1 MSERFNEA
9 SRALSDRLYKAVY
22 KLPNE
27 LKAKVQEIRVRAEK
41 PLALSVGNDTLFVD
55 NKFTLSENYKNSL
68 VASMEDI
75 VTTFQNICCY
85 SVYSHQNEIKNGFV
99 TMGSGHRVGI
109 CGTAV
114 SIHGEINSVRD
125 ISSLNIRIARE
136 IPNAS
141 EELLRRVGKL
151 DGGLLI
157 VGMPCSGKTT
167 ILRDLARRI
176 SLGIDCRIMRTSVVD
191 ERSELSG
198 TYAGISKND
207 LGLADILNGYSKAD
221 GIMQALRTLSPEAI
235 ICDEIG
241 ASSDMQAIEQGT
253 NAGVSI
259 IATIHAESYHELL
272 SRNQGKALIGTGA
285 FKTIVILDSRENVG
299 KIKELIRLRG
309 AK

>member
-1 MSERFNEA
+1 MSKRFDEA
-9 SRALSDRLYKAVY
+9 SRALSDRLYKTVY

-27 LKAKVQEIRVRAEK
+27 LKADVQEIRIRAEK
-41 PLALSVGNDTLFVD
+41 PLVLSMGRKTMFVD
-55 NKFTLSENYKNSL
+55 KAFELSESMENA
-68 VASMEDI
+68 VTASFEDI
-75 VTTFQNICCY
+75 VASFQNVCCY

-99 TMGSGHRVGI
+99 TMGSGHRVGL

-114 SIHGEINSVRD
+114 ISHGEISSVRD

-136 IPNAS
+136 IPDAA
-141 EELLRRVGKL
+141 EELLQRVGSVE
-151 DGGLLI
+151 GGLLI

-176 SLGIDCRIMRTSVVD
+176 SLGIGCHIMRTSVVD

-198 TYAGISKND
+198 TYAGIARND
-207 LGLADILNGYSKAD
+207 LGLSDILNGYSKHE

-241 ASSDMQAIEQGT
+241 TSADMRAIEQGI

-259 IATIHAESYHELL
+259 VATIHAGSYRELL
-272 SRNQGKALIGTGA
+272 ARSQGKALINSGA
-285 FKTIVILDSRENVG
+285 FRTVVILESRENAG
-299 KIKELIRLRG
+299 KISELIRLRG
-309 AK
+309 AV

>member
-1 MSERFNEA
+1 MSKRFDEA
-9 SRALSDRLYKAVY
+9 SRALSDRLYKTVY

-27 LKAKVQEIRVRAEK
+27 LKADVQEIRIRAEK
-41 PLALSVGNDTLFVD
+41 PLVLSMGRKTMFVD
-55 NKFTLSENYKNSL
+55 KEFELSESMENA
-68 VASMEDI
+68 VTASFEDI
-75 VTTFQNICCY
+75 VASFQNVCCY

-99 TMGSGHRVGI
+99 TMGSGHRVGL

-114 SIHGEINSVRD
+114 ISHGEISSVRD

-136 IPNAS
+136 IPDAA
-141 EELLRRVGKL
+141 EELLQRVGSVE
-151 DGGLLI
+151 GGLLI

-176 SLGIDCRIMRTSVVD
+176 SLGIGCRIMRTSVVD

-198 TYAGISKND
+198 TYAGIARND
-207 LGLADILNGYSKAD
+207 LGLSDILNGYSKHE

-241 ASSDMQAIEQGT
+241 TSADMRAIEQGI

-259 IATIHAESYHELL
+259 VATIHAGSYRELL
-272 SRNQGKALIGTGA
+272 ARNQGKALINSGA
-285 FKTIVILDSRENVG
+285 FRTVVILESRENAG
-299 KIKELIRLRG
+299 KISELIRLRG
-309 AK
+309 AV

>member
-1 MSERFNEA
+1 MSKRFDEA
-9 SRALSDRLYKAVY
+9 SRALSDRLYKTVY

-27 LKAKVQEIRVRAEK
+27 LKAEVQEIRIRAEK
-41 PLALSVGNDTLFVD
+41 PLVLSMGRKTMFVD
-55 NKFTLSENYKNSL
+55 KAFELSESMKNA
-68 VASMEDI
+68 VTASFEDI
-75 VTTFQNICCY
+75 VASFQNVCCY

-99 TMGSGHRVGI
+99 TMGSGHRVGL

-114 SIHGEINSVRD
+114 ISHGEISSVRD

-136 IPNAS
+136 IPDAA
-141 EELLRRVGKL
+141 EELLQRVGSVE
-151 DGGLLI
+151 GGLLI

-176 SLGIDCRIMRTSVVD
+176 SLGIGCRIMRTSVVD

-198 TYAGISKND
+198 TYAGIARND
-207 LGLADILNGYSKAD
+207 LGLSDILNGYSKHE

-241 ASSDMQAIEQGT
+241 ASADMRAIEQGI

-259 IATIHAESYHELL
+259 VATIHAGSYRELL
-272 SRNQGKALIGTGA
+272 ARSQGKALINSGA
-285 FKTIVILDSRENVG
+285 FRTVVILESRENAG
-299 KIKELIRLRG
+299 KISELIRLRG
-309 AK
+309 AV

>member
-1 MSERFNEA
+1 MSKRFDEA
-9 SRALSDRLYKAVY
+9 SRALSDRLYKTVY

-27 LKAKVQEIRVRAEK
+27 LKADVQEIRIRAEK
-41 PLALSVGNDTLFVD
+41 PLVLSMGRKTMFVD
-55 NKFTLSENYKNSL
+55 KAFELSESMENA
-68 VASMEDI
+68 VTASFEDI
-75 VTTFQNICCY
+75 VASFQNVCCY

-99 TMGSGHRVGI
+99 TMGSGHRVGL

-114 SIHGEINSVRD
+114 ISHGEISSVRD

-136 IPNAS
+136 IPDAA
-141 EELLRRVGKL
+141 EELLQRVGSVE
-151 DGGLLI
+151 GGLLI

-176 SLGIDCRIMRTSVVD
+176 SLGIGCRIMRTSVVD

-198 TYAGISKND
+198 TYAGIARND
-207 LGLADILNGYSKAD
+207 LGLSDILNGYSKHE

-241 ASSDMQAIEQGT
+241 TSADMRAIEQGI

-259 IATIHAESYHELL
+259 VATIHAGSYRELL
-272 SRNQGKALIGTGA
+272 ARSQGMALINSGA
-285 FKTIVILDSRENVG
+285 FRTVVILESRENAG
-299 KIKELIRLRG
+299 KISELIRLRG
-309 AK
+309 AV

>member
-1 MSERFNEA
+1 MSKRFDEA
-9 SRALSDRLYKAVY
+9 SRALSDRLYKTVY

-27 LKAKVQEIRVRAEK
+27 LKADVQEIRIRAEK
-41 PLALSVGNDTLFVD
+41 PLVLSMGRKTMFVD
-55 NKFTLSENYKNSL
+55 KAFELSESMENA
-68 VASMEDI
+68 VTASFEDI
-75 VTTFQNICCY
+75 VASFQNVCCY

-99 TMGSGHRVGI
+99 TMGSGHRVGL

-114 SIHGEINSVRD
+114 ISHGEISSVRD

-136 IPNAS
+136 IPDAA
-141 EELLRRVGKL
+141 EELLQRVGSVE
-151 DGGLLI
+151 GGLLI

-176 SLGIDCRIMRTSVVD
+176 SLGIGCRIMRTSVVD

-198 TYAGISKND
+198 TYAGIARND
-207 LGLADILNGYSKAD
+207 LGLSDILNGYSKHE

-241 ASSDMQAIEQGT
+241 TSADMRAIEQGI

-259 IATIHAESYHELL
+259 VATIHAGSYRELL
-272 SRNQGKALIGTGA
+272 ARSQGKALINSGA
-285 FKTIVILDSRENVG
+285 FRTVVILESRENAG
-299 KIKELIRLRG
+299 KISELIRLRG
-309 AK
+309 AV

>member
-1 MSERFNEA
+1 MSKRFDEA
-9 SRALSDRLYKAVY
+9 SRALSDRLYKTVY

-27 LKAKVQEIRVRAEK
+27 LKADVQEIRIRAEK
-41 PLALSVGNDTLFVD
+41 PIVLSMGRKTMFVD
-55 NKFTLSENYKNSL
+55 KAFELSESMENA
-68 VASMEDI
+68 VTASFEDI
-75 VTTFQNICCY
+75 VASFQNVCCY

-99 TMGSGHRVGI
+99 TMGSGHRVGL

-114 SIHGEINSVRD
+114 ISHGEISSVRD

-136 IPNAS
+136 IPDAA
-141 EELLRRVGKL
+141 EELLQRVGSVE
-151 DGGLLI
+151 GGLLI

-176 SLGIDCRIMRTSVVD
+176 SLGIGCRIMRTSVVD

-198 TYAGISKND
+198 TYAGIARND
-207 LGLADILNGYSKAD
+207 LGLSDILNGYSKHE

-241 ASSDMQAIEQGT
+241 TSADMRAIEQGI

-259 IATIHAESYHELL
+259 VATIHAGSYRELL
-272 SRNQGKALIGTGA
+272 ARSQGKALINSGA
-285 FKTIVILDSRENVG
+285 FRTVVILESRENAG
-299 KIKELIRLRG
+299 KISELIRLRG
-309 AK
+309 AV

>member
-241 ASSDMQAIEQGT
+241 ASSDMQAIEQGV

-259 IATIHAESYHELL
+259 IATIHAGSYHELL
-272 SRNQGKALIGTGA
+272 SRNHGKALIGTGA

>member
-1 MSERFNEA
+1 M
-9 SRALSDRLYKAVY
+9 
-22 KLPNE
+22 
-27 LKAKVQEIRVRAEK
+27 
-41 PLALSVGNDTLFVD
+41 
-55 NKFTLSENYKNSL
+55 
-68 VASMEDI
+68 
-75 VTTFQNICCY
+75 
-85 SVYSHQNEIKNGFV
+85 
-99 TMGSGHRVGI
+99 
-109 CGTAV
+109 
-114 SIHGEINSVRD
+114 
-125 ISSLNIRIARE
+125 
-136 IPNAS
+136 
-141 EELLRRVGKL
+141 
-151 DGGLLI
+151 I

-241 ASSDMQAIEQGT
+241 ASSDMQAIEQGV

-272 SRNQGKALIGTGA
+272 SRNQGKARIGTGA

>member
-1 MSERFNEA
+1 MSKRFDEA
-9 SRALSDRLYKAVY
+9 SRALSDRLYKTVY

-27 LKAKVQEIRVRAEK
+27 LKADVQEIRIRAEK
-41 PLALSVGNDTLFVD
+41 PLVLSMGRKTMFVD
-55 NKFTLSENYKNSL
+55 KEFELSESMENA
-68 VASMEDI
+68 VTASFEDI
-75 VTTFQNICCY
+75 VASFQNVCCY

-99 TMGSGHRVGI
+99 TMGSGHRVGL

-114 SIHGEINSVRD
+114 ISHGEISSVRD

-136 IPNAS
+136 IPDAA
-141 EELLRRVGKL
+141 EELLQRVGSVE
-151 DGGLLI
+151 GGLLI

-176 SLGIDCRIMRTSVVD
+176 SLGIGCRIMRTSVVD

-198 TYAGISKND
+198 TYAGIARND
-207 LGLADILNGYSKAD
+207 LGLSDILNGYSKHE

-241 ASSDMQAIEQGT
+241 TSADMRAIEQGI

-259 IATIHAESYHELL
+259 VATIHAGSYRELL
-272 SRNQGKALIGTGA
+272 ARSQGKALINSGA
-285 FKTIVILDSRENVG
+285 FRTVVILESRENAG
-299 KIKELIRLRG
+299 KISELIRLRG
-309 AK
+309 AV

>member
-27 LKAKVQEIRVRAEK
+27 FKAKVQEIRVRAEK

-198 TYAGISKND
+198 TYAGISKMIWD
-207 LGLADILNGYSKAD
+207 LQIFLMVIQKL
-221 GIMQALRTLSPEAI
+221 M
-235 ICDEIG
+235 
-241 ASSDMQAIEQGT
+241 
-253 NAGVSI
+253 
-259 IATIHAESYHELL
+259 ELCKL
-272 SRNQGKALIGTGA
+272 
-285 FKTIVILDSRENVG
+285 
-299 KIKELIRLRG
+299 
-309 AK
+309 

>member
-1 MSERFNEA
+1 MSERFDEA
-9 SRALSDRLYKAVY
+9 SHALSDRLYKTVY
-22 KLPNE
+22 KLPSE
-27 LKAKVQEIRVRAEK
+27 LKAKIQEIRIRAEK
-41 PLALSVGNDTLFVD
+41 PLVLSVGNRSLFV
-55 NKFTLSENYKNSL
+55 NKDFTLSKSFENS
-68 VASMEDI
+68 VIASFED
-75 VTTFQNICCY
+75 VVSTFQNVCCY

-114 SIHGEINSVRD
+114 TSHGEISSIRD

-136 IPNAS
+136 ISDAS
-141 EELLRRVGKL
+141 AELMRRVGNI

-176 SLGIDCRIMRTSVVD
+176 SLGIDYRVMRTSVID

-198 TYAGISKND
+198 TYAGISRND
-207 LGLADILNGYSKAD
+207 LGLSDVLNGYSKAD

-241 ASSDMQAIEQGT
+241 ASADMQAIEQGV

-259 IATIHAESYHELL
+259 IATIHAGSYHELL
-272 SRNQGKALIGTGA
+272 SRNQGKALIETGA
-285 FKTIVILDSRENVG
+285 FKAIAILDSRENAG
-299 KIKELIRLRG
+299 KLKELIRLRG
-309 AK
+309 AV

>member
-1 MSERFNEA
+1 MSKRFDEA
-9 SRALSDRLYKAVY
+9 SRALSDRLYKTVY

-27 LKAKVQEIRVRAEK
+27 LKADVQEIRIRAEK
-41 PLALSVGNDTLFVD
+41 PLVLSMGRKTMFVD
-55 NKFTLSENYKNSL
+55 KEFELSESMENA
-68 VASMEDI
+68 VTASFEDI
-75 VTTFQNICCY
+75 VASFQNVCCY

-99 TMGSGHRVGI
+99 TMGSGHRVGL

-114 SIHGEINSVRD
+114 ISHGEISSVRD

-136 IPNAS
+136 IPDAA
-141 EELLRRVGKL
+141 EELLQRVGSVE
-151 DGGLLI
+151 GGLLI

-176 SLGIDCRIMRTSVVD
+176 SLGIGCRIMRTSVVD

-198 TYAGISKND
+198 TYAGIARND
-207 LGLADILNGYSKAD
+207 LGLSDILNGYSKHE

-241 ASSDMQAIEQGT
+241 TSADMRAIEQGI

-259 IATIHAESYHELL
+259 VATIHAGSYRELL
-272 SRNQGKALIGTGA
+272 ARSQGKALINSGA
-285 FKTIVILDSRENVG
+285 FRTVVILESRENAG
-299 KIKELIRLRG
+299 KISELIKLRG
-309 AK
+309 AV

>member
-1 MSERFNEA
+1 MSKRFDEA
-9 SRALSDRLYKAVY
+9 SRALSDRLYKTVY

-27 LKAKVQEIRVRAEK
+27 LKADVQEIRIRAEK
-41 PLALSVGNDTLFVD
+41 PLVLSMGRKTMFVD
-55 NKFTLSENYKNSL
+55 KAFELSESMENA
-68 VASMEDI
+68 VTASFEDI
-75 VTTFQNICCY
+75 VASFQNVCCY

-99 TMGSGHRVGI
+99 TMGSGHRVGL

-114 SIHGEINSVRD
+114 ISHGEISSVRD

-136 IPNAS
+136 IPDAA
-141 EELLRRVGKL
+141 EELLQRVGSVE
-151 DGGLLI
+151 GGLLI

-176 SLGIDCRIMRTSVVD
+176 SLGIGCRIMRTSVVD

-198 TYAGISKND
+198 TYAGIARND
-207 LGLADILNGYSKAD
+207 LGLSDILNGYSKHE

-241 ASSDMQAIEQGT
+241 TSADMRAIEQGI

-259 IATIHAESYHELL
+259 VATIHAGSYRELL
-272 SRNQGKALIGTGA
+272 ARSQGKALINSGA
-285 FKTIVILDSRENVG
+285 FRTVVILESRENVG
-299 KIKELIRLRG
+299 KISELIRLRG
-309 AK
+309 AV

>member
-55 NKFTLSENYKNSL
+55 NKFTLSENYENSL

-241 ASSDMQAIEQGT
+241 ASSDMQAIEQGV

-285 FKTIVILDSRENVG
+285 FKMIVILDSRENVG

>member
-1 MSERFNEA
+1 MSKRFDEA
-9 SRALSDRLYKAVY
+9 SRALSDKLYKTVY

-27 LKAKVQEIRVRAEK
+27 LKASVQEIRIRAEK
-41 PLALSVGNDTLFVD
+41 PLVLSMGRKTMFVD
-55 NKFTLSENYKNSL
+55 KAFELSDSIENSVTASFDDI
-68 VASMEDI
+68 VAS
-75 VTTFQNICCY
+75 FQNVCCY

-114 SIHGEINSVRD
+114 TSHGEISSVRD

-136 IPNAS
+136 IPDAA
-141 EELLRRVGKL
+141 EELLQRVGSVE
-151 DGGLLI
+151 GGLLI

-176 SLGIDCRIMRTSVVD
+176 SLGIGCRIMRTSVVD

-198 TYAGISKND
+198 TYAGIARND
-207 LGLADILNGYSKAD
+207 LGLSDILNGYSKHE

-241 ASSDMQAIEQGT
+241 ASADMWAIEQGI

-259 IATIHAESYHELL
+259 VATIHAGSYRELL
-272 SRNQGKALIGTGA
+272 ARSQGKALINSGA
-285 FKTIVILDSRENVG
+285 FRTVVILESRENAG
-299 KIKELIRLRG
+299 KISELIRLRG
-309 AK
+309 AV

>member
-1 MSERFNEA
+1 MSKRFDEA
-9 SRALSDRLYKAVY
+9 SRALSDRLYKTVY

-27 LKAKVQEIRVRAEK
+27 LKASVQEIRIRAEK
-41 PLALSVGNDTLFVD
+41 PLVLSMGRKTMFVD
-55 NKFTLSENYKNSL
+55 KAFELSDSIENSVTASFDDI
-68 VASMEDI
+68 VAS
-75 VTTFQNICCY
+75 FQNVCCY

-114 SIHGEINSVRD
+114 TSHGEISSVRD

-136 IPNAS
+136 IPDSA
-141 EELLRRVGKL
+141 EELLQRVGSVE
-151 DGGLLI
+151 GGLLI

-176 SLGIDCRIMRTSVVD
+176 SLGIGCRIMRTSVVD

-198 TYAGISKND
+198 TYAGIARND
-207 LGLADILNGYSKAD
+207 LGLSDILNSYSKHE

-241 ASSDMQAIEQGT
+241 ASADMRAIEQGI

-259 IATIHAESYHELL
+259 VATIHAGSYRELL
-272 SRNQGKALIGTGA
+272 ARSQGKALINSGA
-285 FKTIVILDSRENVG
+285 FRTVVILESRENAG
-299 KIKELIRLRG
+299 KISELIRLRG
-309 AK
+309 AV

>member
-1 MSERFNEA
+1 MSKRFDEA
-9 SRALSDRLYKAVY
+9 SRALSDKLYKTVY

-27 LKAKVQEIRVRAEK
+27 LKASVQEIRIRAEK
-41 PLALSVGNDTLFVD
+41 PLVLSMGRKTMFVD
-55 NKFTLSENYKNSL
+55 KAFELSDSIENSVTASFDDI
-68 VASMEDI
+68 VAS
-75 VTTFQNICCY
+75 FQNVCCY

-114 SIHGEINSVRD
+114 TSHGEISSVRD

-136 IPNAS
+136 IPDAA
-141 EELLRRVGKL
+141 EELLQRVGSVE
-151 DGGLLI
+151 GGLLI

-176 SLGIDCRIMRTSVVD
+176 SLGIGCRIMRTSVVD

-198 TYAGISKND
+198 TYAGIARND
-207 LGLADILNGYSKAD
+207 LGLSDILNGYSKHE

-241 ASSDMQAIEQGT
+241 ASADMRAIEQGI

-259 IATIHAESYHELL
+259 VATIHAGSYRELL
-272 SRNQGKALIGTGA
+272 ARSQGKALINSGA
-285 FKTIVILDSRENVG
+285 FRTVVILESRENAG
-299 KIKELIRLRG
+299 KISELIRLRG
-309 AK
+309 AV

>member
-27 LKAKVQEIRVRAEK
+27 LKAKVQEIRVRVEK

-114 SIHGEINSVRD
+114 SIHGVINSVRD

-241 ASSDMQAIEQGT
+241 ASSDMQAIEQGV

>member
-1 MSERFNEA
+1 MSKRFDEA
-9 SRALSDRLYKAVY
+9 SRALSDRLYKTVY

-27 LKAKVQEIRVRAEK
+27 LKADVQEIRIRAEK
-41 PLALSVGNDTLFVD
+41 PLVLSMGRKTMFVD
-55 NKFTLSENYKNSL
+55 KEFELSESMENA
-68 VASMEDI
+68 VTASFEDI
-75 VTTFQNICCY
+75 VTSFQNVCCY

-99 TMGSGHRVGI
+99 TMGSGHRVGL

-114 SIHGEINSVRD
+114 ISHGEISSVRD

-136 IPNAS
+136 IPDAA
-141 EELLRRVGKL
+141 EELLQRVGSVE
-151 DGGLLI
+151 GGLLI

-176 SLGIDCRIMRTSVVD
+176 SLGIGCRIMRTSVVD

-198 TYAGISKND
+198 TYAGIARND
-207 LGLADILNGYSKAD
+207 LGLSDILNGYSKHE

-241 ASSDMQAIEQGT
+241 ASADMRAIEQGI

-259 IATIHAESYHELL
+259 VATIHAGNYRELL
-272 SRNQGKALIGTGA
+272 SRSQGKALINSGA
-285 FKTIVILDSRENVG
+285 FRTVVILESRENVG
-299 KIKELIRLRG
+299 KISELIRLRG
-309 AK
+309 AV

>member
-1 MSERFNEA
+1 MSKRFDEA
-9 SRALSDRLYKAVY
+9 SRALSDRLYKTVY

-27 LKAKVQEIRVRAEK
+27 LKADVQEIRIRAEK
-41 PLALSVGNDTLFVD
+41 PLVLSMGRKTMFVD
-55 NKFTLSENYKNSL
+55 KAFELSESMENA
-68 VASMEDI
+68 VTASFEDI
-75 VTTFQNICCY
+75 VASFQNVCCY

-99 TMGSGHRVGI
+99 TMGSGHRVGL

-114 SIHGEINSVRD
+114 ISHGEISSVRD

-136 IPNAS
+136 IPDAA
-141 EELLRRVGKL
+141 EELLQRVGSVE
-151 DGGLLI
+151 GGLLI

-176 SLGIDCRIMRTSVVD
+176 SLGIGCRIMRTSVVD

-198 TYAGISKND
+198 TYAGIARND
-207 LGLADILNGYSKAD
+207 LGLSDILNGYSKHE

-241 ASSDMQAIEQGT
+241 ASADMRAIEQGI

-259 IATIHAESYHELL
+259 VATIHAGNYRELL
-272 SRNQGKALIGTGA
+272 SRSQGKALINSGA
-285 FKTIVILDSRENVG
+285 FRTVVILESRENAG
-299 KIKELIRLRG
+299 KISELIRLRG
-309 AK
+309 AV

>member
-1 MSERFNEA
+1 MSKRFDEA
-9 SRALSDRLYKAVY
+9 SRALSDRLYKTVY

-27 LKAKVQEIRVRAEK
+27 LKASVQEIRIRAEK
-41 PLALSVGNDTLFVD
+41 PLVLSMGRKTMFVD
-55 NKFTLSENYKNSL
+55 KAFELSDSIENSVTASFDDI
-68 VASMEDI
+68 VAS
-75 VTTFQNICCY
+75 FQNVCCY

-114 SIHGEINSVRD
+114 TSHGEISSVRD

-136 IPNAS
+136 IPDAA
-141 EELLRRVGKL
+141 EELLQRVGSVE
-151 DGGLLI
+151 GGLLI

-176 SLGIDCRIMRTSVVD
+176 SLGIGCRIMRTSVVD

-198 TYAGISKND
+198 TYAGIARND
-207 LGLADILNGYSKAD
+207 LGLSDILNGYSKHE

-241 ASSDMQAIEQGT
+241 ASADMRAIEQGI

-259 IATIHAESYHELL
+259 VATIHAGSYRELL
-272 SRNQGKALIGTGA
+272 ARSQGKALINSGA
-285 FKTIVILDSRENVG
+285 FRTVVILESRENAG
-299 KIKELIRLRG
+299 KISELIRLRG
-309 AK
+309 AV

>member
-1 MSERFNEA
+1 MSKRFDEA
-9 SRALSDRLYKAVY
+9 SRALSDRLYKTVY

-27 LKAKVQEIRVRAEK
+27 LKADVQEIRIRAEK
-41 PLALSVGNDTLFVD
+41 PLVLSMGRKTMFVD
-55 NKFTLSENYKNSL
+55 KAFELSESMENA
-68 VASMEDI
+68 VTASFEDI
-75 VTTFQNICCY
+75 VASFQNVCCY

-99 TMGSGHRVGI
+99 TMGSGHRVGL

-114 SIHGEINSVRD
+114 ISHGEISSVRD

-136 IPNAS
+136 IPDAA
-141 EELLRRVGKL
+141 EELLQRVGSVE
-151 DGGLLI
+151 GGLLI

-176 SLGIDCRIMRTSVVD
+176 SLGIGCRIMRTSVVD

-198 TYAGISKND
+198 TYAGIARND
-207 LGLADILNGYSKAD
+207 LGLSDILNGYSKHE

-241 ASSDMQAIEQGT
+241 ASADMRAIEQGI

-259 IATIHAESYHELL
+259 VATIHAGNYRELL
-272 SRNQGKALIGTGA
+272 SRSQGKALINSGA
-285 FKTIVILDSRENVG
+285 FRTVVILESRENVG
-299 KIKELIRLRG
+299 KISELIRLRG
-309 AK
+309 AV

>member
-151 DGGLLI
+151 YGGLLI

-241 ASSDMQAIEQGT
+241 ASSDMQAIEQGV

-272 SRNQGKALIGTGA
+272 SRNQGKTLIGTGA